1 MSSLNPFEPGMCAT
15 VLSMTASPKGRSVRI
30 GLRRRHTAHKECASL
45 SYDEV
50 RNRDIRV
57 GDTVLPLGEAVME
70 RTVAHMPG
78 SKGFRLLMPP
88 PPARKTR
95 T

>member
-30 GLRRRHTAHKECASL
+30 GFRRRHTAHKEYASL

-57 GDTVLPLGEAVME
+57 GDTVLLIEEATDRHAMTRSVLE
-70 RTVAHMPG
+70 LR
-78 SKGFRLLMPP
+78 
-88 PPARKTR
+88 PASAEAFV
-95 T
+95 

>member
-30 GLRRRHTAHKECASL
+30 CFRRRHTAHKEYASL

-57 GDTVLPLGEAVME
+57 GDTVLLVEETTGRHAITRSVLELRPASAEAFV
-70 RTVAHMPG
+70 
-78 SKGFRLLMPP
+78 
-88 PPARKTR
+88 
-95 T
+95 